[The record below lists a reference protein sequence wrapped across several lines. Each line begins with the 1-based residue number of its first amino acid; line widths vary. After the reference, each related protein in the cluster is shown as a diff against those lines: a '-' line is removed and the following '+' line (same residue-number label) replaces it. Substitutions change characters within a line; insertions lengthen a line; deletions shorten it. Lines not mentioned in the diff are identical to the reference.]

1 MESLFCDS
9 KRGGAS
15 NGLCNEIEMNWSSG
29 LFSPSLFRLSE
40 LHYIIASLPIDLF
53 LLRPGDYK
61 MRASDL
67 NTRDMRREGRKTFD
81 LSDFS
86 DE

>member
-9 KRGGAS
+9 KRGGVS
-15 NGLCNEIEMNWSSG
+15 NGPSNEIEMNWSPG
-29 LFSPSLFRLSE
+29 NWSLILSFSE

-53 LLRPGDYK
+53 LLEPGDYK

-67 NTRDMRREGRKTFD
+67 NTRDMRRERRKTFD
-81 LSDFS
+81 LSDS
-86 DE
+86 WDE

>member
-9 KRGGAS
+9 KRGGVS
-15 NGLCNEIEMNWSSG
+15 NGPANEIEMIWSIG
-29 LFSPSLFRLSE
+29 LLSSLSFSE

-53 LLRPGDYK
+53 LPEPGDYK

-81 LSDFS
+81 LSDS
-86 DE
+86 WDE